1 VSVDVLVAGLL
12 AGGLYALVGLGLSL
26 VFGVL
31 RLMNLAHGELIVGGT
46 FVASLLIGHFSFDP
60 LVALPFAMLAVAAI
74 AYVAQRFLLTGLL
87 TMSATAPLVATFGLS
102 LIAQAGLQAGFGPDY
117 RSLNASYA
125 TSGFTA
131 DGVRVQTI
139 YAISFAVGVTL
150 CLATHLLL
158 TRTRAGSAVRA
169 AAADPQTASLLGID
183 VGRVYA
189 LTFAG
194 AAALA
199 AAAGV
204 LTGVAQSFSP
214 TSGQPLLLVG
224 FAVMALG
231 GIGGVGGVLA
241 GGIALGLAQSIAVS
255 VFGGGYRN
263 AVVYIAFLLV
273 IAFRP
278 ASIRVRI
285 PRPVRA

>member
-1 VSVDVLVAGLL
+1 VSIDVLVAGLL

-31 RLMNLAHGELIVGGT
+31 RLMNLAHGELLVGGT
-46 FVASLLIGHFSFDP
+46 FVASLLVGHFSFDP
-60 LVALPFAMLAVAAI
+60 LVALPFAMLAVGAAGY
-74 AYVAQRFLLTGLL
+74 AVQRLLLTGLL
-87 TMSATAPLVATFGLS
+87 EMSATAPLVATFGLS
-102 LIAQAGLQAGFGPDY
+102 LIVQAGLQAGFGPDY

-125 TSGFTA
+125 YSGFTVL
-131 DGVRVQTI
+131 GVRVQTI
-139 YAISFAVGVTL
+139 YVISFAVGLTL
-150 CLATHLLL
+150 TLATHLVL

-169 AAADPQTASLLGID
+169 AAADAPTASLLGID

-204 LTGVAQSFSP
+204 LTGIAQSFSP

-231 GIGGVGGVLA
+231 GIGGVGGILA
-241 GGIALGLAQSIAVS
+241 GGLALGLTQSIAVS
-255 VFGGGYRN
+255 LLGGGYRN
-263 AVVYIAFLLV
+263 AFVYIALLLV

-278 ASIRVRI
+278 ASL
-285 PRPVRA
+285 RAGARA

>member
-1 VSVDVLVAGLL
+1 MSLDVLVAGLL
-12 AGGLYALVGLGLSL
+12 AGGLYALVGLGLTL

-31 RLMNLAHGELIVGGT
+31 RLMNLAHGELIVGGA
-46 FVASLLIGHFSFDP
+46 FLASLLVQHFSLDP
-60 LVALPFAMLAVAAI
+60 LAALPFAMLAVGAV
-74 AYVAQRFLLTGLL
+74 AYLTQRLLLTGLL
-87 TMSATAPLVATFGLS
+87 RRSATAPLVATFGLS

-125 TSGFTA
+125 YSGFTVL
-131 DGVRVQTI
+131 GVRVQTI
-139 YAISFAVGVTL
+139 YAISFAVGVALT
-150 CLATHLLL
+150 LATHLIL

-169 AAADPQTASLLGID
+169 AAADPTTAALLGID
-183 VGRVYA
+183 VARVYA
-189 LTFAG
+189 LTVAG

-231 GIGGVGGVLA
+231 GTRGAGGVLA
-241 GGIALGLAQSIAVS
+241 GGLALGLAQSIAVS
-255 VFGGGYRN
+255 LFGGGYRN

-278 ASIRVRI
+278 ANVRV
-285 PRPVRA
+285 PRLRGAPA

>member
-1 VSVDVLVAGLL
+1 VSVDVLVAGIL

-46 FVASLLIGHFSFDP
+46 FVASLLIGHLSLDP
-60 LVALPFAMLAVAAI
+60 LVALPFAMLAAAVVAYA
-74 AYVAQRFLLTGLL
+74 AQRLLLTGLL
-87 TMSATAPLVATFGLS
+87 RRSATAPLVATFGLS

-125 TSGFTA
+125 TSGFTLF
-131 DGVRVQTI
+131 GVRMQTI
-139 YAISFAVGVTL
+139 YAISFAVGVAL

-169 AAADPQTASLLGID
+169 AAADAQAASLLGID

-231 GIGGVGGVLA
+231 GIGGVGGALA
-241 GGIALGLAQSIAVS
+241 GGIALGLMQSVAVS
-255 VFGGGYRN
+255 LFGGGYRN
-263 AVVYIAFLLV
+263 AVVYVTFLLV

-278 ASIRVRI
+278 ASFRALI
-285 PRPVRA
+285 PRGARA

>member
-1 VSVDVLVAGLL
+1 MSVDVLVAGLL

-31 RLMNLAHGELIVGGT
+31 RLMNLAHGELLVGGA
-46 FVASLLIGHFSFDP
+46 FVASLLVGHLSLDP
-60 LVALPFAMLAVAAI
+60 LVALPFAMVAVGAVA
-74 AYVAQRFLLTGLL
+74 YLVQRLLLTGLL
-87 TMSATAPLVATFGLS
+87 RMSSTAPLVATFGLS
-102 LIAQAGLQAGFGPDY
+102 LVAQAGLQAGFGPDY

-125 TSGFTA
+125 TTGF
-131 DGVRVQTI
+131 DVLGVRVQTI
-139 YAISFAVGVTL
+139 YAISFAISVALTLVT
-150 CLATHLLL
+150 HVVL

-169 AAADPQTASLLGID
+169 AAADARTASLLGID

-199 AAAGV
+199 AAGGV

-241 GGIALGLAQSIAVS
+241 GGLALGLAQSMAVS
-255 VFGGGYRN
+255 LFGGGYRN

-278 ASIRVRI
+278 ASFRSLRL
-285 PRPVRA
+285 RGARA